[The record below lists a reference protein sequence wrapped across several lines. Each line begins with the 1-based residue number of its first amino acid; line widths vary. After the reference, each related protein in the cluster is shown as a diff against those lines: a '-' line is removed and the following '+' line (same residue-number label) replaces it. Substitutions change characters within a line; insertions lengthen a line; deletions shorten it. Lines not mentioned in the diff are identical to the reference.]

1 MIVIDRIEDS
11 RAILE
16 IDGEMVEV
24 PASLLP
30 EGSVEGAILSLILCD
45 DAAAD
50 MQRDNEERLSHLR
63 AQDAGDMEIDI

>member
-24 PASLLP
+24 PANLLP
-30 EGSVEGAILSLILCD
+30 EGSVEGAILSLTLCD

-50 MQRDNEERLSHLR
+50 MQRDNEERLSRLR